1 MGISGAP
8 GQFRDRQGVL
18 AAAEGCGCMKTPEI
32 SAGKPAMESAESSV
46 AGKIRI
52 HLVEDHPVY
61 RHGLARLLSLEP
73 DMKLAG
79 VSASG
84 EEALEQVGEGVDVVV
99 SDLVLPRMSGVQL
112 IAQLKQRRPETGV
125 VALSMHDGSHYALA
139 ALQAGARAYVIKH
152 EASHL
157 VTEAIRA
164 VHRGGVHLSPRHRGM
179 LIFQALEGEWRG
191 ESVLKRLSARELEIL
206 RMLGRGRSTR
216 QVAETLQIS
225 VKTVET
231 HRSHIKDKLNF
242 LDAEAMVRFATDW
255 VGLEQ
260 GQSAREME
268 PVPACGP
275 VGC

>member
-1 MGISGAP
+1 MRISGRP
-8 GQFRDRQGVL
+8 GAFRDRQGVL
-18 AAAEGCGCMKTPEI
+18 AAGEGCGLMKTPEI
-32 SAGKPAMESAESSV
+32 GAGKPSSDSPTSSV

-61 RHGLARLLSLEP
+61 RHGLTRLLSSEP
-73 DMKLAG
+73 DMEMAG

-84 EEALEQVGEGVDVVV
+84 EEALKQVGDGVDVVV
-99 SDLVLPRMSGVQL
+99 SDLILPGMSGVQL
-112 IAQLKQRRPETGV
+112 IAQLKEAKPGLGV

-152 EASHL
+152 EASGF

-164 VHRGGVHLSPRHRGM
+164 VYRGGVHLSPRHRGM
-179 LIFQALEGEWRG
+179 LIFQALAGEWRG

-216 QVAETLQIS
+216 QVAEALEIS

-231 HRSHIKDKLNF
+231 HRAHIKDKLNF
-242 LDAEAMVRFATDW
+242 PDAETMVHFAADW

-260 GQSAREME
+260 GRSHCELE
-268 PVPACGP
+268 PVPAG
-275 VGC
+275 